1 MPERQAAIPLAAV
14 RRVQVYLNSPRRTLA
29 QIKKATG
36 ADYLLNGTLY
46 NMKTGAVNCHL
57 KAEGRVIAKPNY
69 TVYGLGWDAGRDLRM
84 EVLPSGRRNY
94 IACTPLILH
103 GKPLA
108 RLTYDPGQ
116 GGSRARSAMGLKGDQ
131 LALFCSTTGRTPE
144 RLRDYLAAAGWTE
157 AVMLDGGGSSQCD
170 FRGQKIT
177 SGRKVQHLIL
187 VYLDGP
193 PAANQQSVCSGE
205 RRSKGAGEV
214 FAVSRRLSAETELGG
229 LCDNDGEPKGAKPMV
244 EINAY
249 SKARDGGKKLST
261 NFTVR
266 EFACSDGSDAV
277 LVAPRLVM
285 VLQSI
290 RSHFGAP
297 VTVNSAYRTPQKN
310 AAVGGAAQSQH
321 CYGTAADIVVKGV
334 TPARVAAYA
343 RELMPDWGGVGVY
356 AKQGFTHV
364 DVREVKADWTGA

>member
-1 MPERQAAIPLAAV
+1 MPERWASVPLAAV
-14 RRVQVYLNSPRRTLA
+14 RRVQIYLNSPRRTLA
-29 QIKKATG
+29 QIKQATG
-36 ADYLLNGTLY
+36 ADYLINGTLY

-69 TVYGLGWDAGRDLRM
+69 TVYGLGWDTGKDVRM
-84 EVLPSGRRNY
+84 EVLPNGRRNY
-94 IACTPLILH
+94 IACTPLILD

-108 RLTYDPGQ
+108 KLTYAPGQ
-116 GGSRARSAMGLKGDQ
+116 GGSRARSAIGITGEKLVMYCT
-131 LALFCSTTGRTPE
+131 AYGRTPE
-144 RLRDYLAAAGWTE
+144 RLRDELAKAGWTQ

-170 FRGQKIT
+170 FKGRKIT
-177 SGRKVQHLIL
+177 SSRKVQHLIL
-187 VYLDGP
+187 VYL
-193 PAANQQSVCSGE
+193 E
-205 RRSKGAGEV
+205 REYEA
-214 FAVSRRLSAETELGG
+214 
-229 LCDNDGEPKGAKPMV
+229 GEPKGVKPMV

-249 SKARDGGKKLST
+249 SKAKDGARKLST

-290 RSHFGAP
+290 RSRFGQP
-297 VTVNSAYRTPQKN
+297 VTINSAYRTPQKN

-334 TPARVAAYA
+334 SPAKVAACA
-343 RELMPDWGGVGVY
+343 RELMPDWGGVGIY
-356 AKQGFTHV
+356 EKQGFTHV
-364 DVREVKADWTGA
+364 DVREEKADWRG